1 MSDAHL
7 FVESQ
12 IDVVVK
18 KSPKSPEM
26 RRQPRQARSQ
36 ERVKQ
41 ILDVAEAMFIA
52 EGYSATTTNAIA
64 ARAEVPIGSLYQ
76 FFPDK
81 GAIVQAL
88 AVRYMEM
95 MQQRFDA
102 LHTAETSRLNLA
114 DYVDYI
120 IDATEQFF
128 NDYPGYHAIFMQV
141 QGIIPELEAIESA
154 ADSQLIQDWAV
165 VLSEYYPGLES
176 ADYEAIAFML
186 VKAIGT
192 LLWLSLSQE
201 NTFRARLVAETKR
214 LMLSYL
220 KSYFPTQD

>member
-1 MSDAHL
+1 MA
-7 FVESQ
+7 E
-12 IDVVVK
+12 
-18 KSPKSPEM
+18 KSSKSAGM

-36 ERVKQ
+36 ERVSQ
-41 ILDVAEAMFIA
+41 ILDVAEQMFIT
-52 EGYSATTTNAIA
+52 EGYNATTTNAIA
-64 ARAEVPIGSLYQ
+64 SRAKVPIGSLYQ

-88 AVRYMEM
+88 AIRYVDLLH
-95 MQQRFDA
+95 QRFNA
-102 LHTAETSRLNLA
+102 LHTAETSDLPLS
-114 DYVDYI
+114 DYVERVI
-120 IDATEQFF
+120 NATEQFF

-141 QGIIPELEAIESA
+141 QGTIPELEAIEST

-165 VLSEYYPGLES
+165 ILSQSYPGLEP
-176 ADYEAIAFML
+176 ADYEAIAFLL

-201 NTFRARLVAETKR
+201 KSFRQRLVAETKR

-220 KSYFPTQD
+220 QSYF